1 MAGCVENREQYRL
14 WEVITVGTTHRVAD
28 TVSCSLHDQG
38 HNQAVDSQDLGK
50 DEDEDHANK

>member
-1 MAGCVENREQYRL
+1 VENREQYRL